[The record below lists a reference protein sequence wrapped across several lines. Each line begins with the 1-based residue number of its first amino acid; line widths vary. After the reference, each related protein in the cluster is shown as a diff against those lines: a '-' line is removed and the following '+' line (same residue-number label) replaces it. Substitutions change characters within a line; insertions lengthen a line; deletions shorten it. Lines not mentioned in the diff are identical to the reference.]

1 MPVYNTRELIP
12 FVNELE
18 ARINGMNVEVDEW
31 RKEKGRILT
40 SLDTINSNRVR
51 STTALVKADEA
62 LTELN
67 TATFDIVAQRGQRL
81 KTLIENL
88 KKQMFDIAQE
98 AGSGKAVGYDER
110 INAEI
115 DNAVSSVE
123 AEVEDG
129 LKLDYRLRKIQEI
142 AMEGKTLSEK
152 DLYLPYVYE
161 LDHDLDQTT
170 ISLPPLGGI
179 EFLQGEVAVLR
190 MNGDII
196 TDEEGNIISGTIDE
210 KGVVTLT
217 AAPKEEVKLYFPVQM
232 ELKEIPKDFLLI
244 FMQMMVQKN
253 SEYMRQIAKFQNTLA
268 DIIKD
273 IQAMKGENWTIDFSI
288 MRNHQDIIK
297 ESITPKGLQIEVK
310 NGMVHASFSYN
321 DHPYLSH
328 FVLEK
333 WNEDTQQWEPFDGA
347 HGIVYK

>member
-1 MPVYNTRELIP
+1 MPVYNTRDLIP

-31 RKEKGRILT
+31 RREKGRILT
-40 SLDTINSNRVR
+40 SLDTINSNKVR

-88 KKQMFDIAQE
+88 KKQMFEIAQT
-98 AGSGKAVGYDER
+98 AGGGKAVGYDER

-170 ISLPPLGGI
+170 ITLPTLEGI
-179 EFLQGEVAVLR
+179 QFLQGDVTVLR

-196 TDEEGNIISGTIDE
+196 TDGEGNIISGTINE
-210 KGVVTLT
+210 QGVVTLT

-244 FMQMMVQKN
+244 FMQMVVQKN
-253 SEYMRQIAKFQNTLA
+253 SEYMRQIAKFQNTLS
-268 DIIKD
+268 DIVKD
-273 IQAMKGENWTIDFSI
+273 IQAMKGENWTVDFSI

-297 ESITPKGLQIEVK
+297 ESITPKGLQVEVK

>member
-1 MPVYNTRELIP
+1 MPIYSTRDLIP

-18 ARINGMNVEVDEW
+18 AKINGMNVEVDEW

-40 SLDTINSNRVR
+40 SLDTINSNKVR

-88 KKQMFDIAQE
+88 KQQMFEIAQT
-98 AGSGKAVGYDER
+98 AGDGKAVGYDER

-142 AMEGKTLSEK
+142 AMEGKALSEK

-170 ISLPPLGGI
+170 IVLPTLEGI
-179 EFLQGEVAVLR
+179 QFLQGDVTVLQ

-196 TDEEGNIISGTIDE
+196 TDGEGNIISGTINE
-210 KGVVTLT
+210 QGVVTLT
-217 AAPKEEVKLYFPVQM
+217 AAPREKVKLYFPVQM
-232 ELKEIPKDFLLI
+232 EFKEIPKDFLLI
-244 FMQMMVQKN
+244 FMQMVVQKN

-268 DIIKD
+268 DIVKD

-288 MRNHQDIIK
+288 MKNHQDIIK
-297 ESITPKGLQIEVK
+297 ESITPKGLQVEVK